1 MRIKHHFIKWA
12 LLFFLL
18 ASLWQTYSLLNSHF
32 THTDDTGVAE
42 TLLIRTPG
50 GSSCPEVLT
59 KIEKKL
65 QTSLAFVKVPI
76 CTLDLWRSRL
86 FIIPSQWTYAPF
98 QFWFTQALLDPRAT
112 HSYEQIKYLG
122 RLPSFLFFIAGLG
135 AFYYL
140 LRRKILTVGAN
151 QTLAL
156 ALVTIVA
163 FSLEQRIMSVQMES
177 YAIGLLSN
185 VCVLFGLLSLLRI
198 DRIGIRQILIYAGLV
213 SLGISMQYQAVLL
226 AAAGLA
232 ALGIGYFRAG
242 MVVGAGKKIVLLYG
256 AVLLFSYALVGDI
269 SRLANRGV
277 MWNAGQN
284 KEYLVQGLDLFEKL
298 SNLFSLI
305 YWQTNYNFYSIVSAM
320 EMSDQLAYVFG
331 FFVTIIALLG
341 IWGLFKNRKDA
352 VDGFILHL
360 SALYFLLYCGMLL
373 MGKLTYSPTRHFL
386 YFLPMV
392 VVLVGYGV
400 NYFRSLVYQS
410 KILDA
415 SLLALLISYLSLSLW
430 SFGAFK
436 EKRLDRLNDAMMKRI
451 LSESDPDF
459 ILLGGY
465 DRDIFF
471 LPSANQSVIYD
482 YLNGPQC
489 EKYRRL
495 LIPDD
500 RKIRFLWFSK
510 RYEVPQDDPSFIK
523 YFTDLVGNCSESTGH
538 SWDAARYEKVKDI
551 VRIKSDT
558 EIDLSNRTQ
567 NGANNYFAQLY
578 EINTQ
583 FDSKLY
589 PASINEGIDFKR
601 QGYPDF
607 LRYVTG
613 LSQAESWGRWSDAFF
628 GGPVVQFGFRKPLP
642 EKFILEFQA
651 IPYADNGQLPTR
663 IRVGNQEKEIYINGG
678 PNVKYQ
684 LAFDNAEK
692 SNLIEFYP
700 PKPTYP
706 RQINPADQDFR
717 KLGLGFVHLRL
728 KPIS

>member
-1 MRIKHHFIKWA
+1 MGAKLSFIKCI
-12 LLFFLL
+12 LIVFLL
-18 ASLWQTYSLLNSHF
+18 TGLWQTYSLLESHF

-50 GSSCPEVLT
+50 GSACPEVFA
-59 KIEKKL
+59 KIEKKFEIHL
-65 QTSLAFVKVPI
+65 PYLRWPI

-98 QFWFTQALLDPRAT
+98 QFWFTQALLDPRVI

-122 RLPSFLFFIAGLG
+122 RLPSFLFFIVGLV
-135 AFYYL
+135 ALYYL
-140 LRRKILTVGAN
+140 LRKKLLTIGAN
-151 QTLAL
+151 QTQAL
-156 ALVTIVA
+156 VLVTIA
-163 FSLEQRIMSVQMES
+163 SFSLEQRIMSVQMES

-185 VCVLFGLLSLLRI
+185 ASILIGLLGLLRI
-198 DRIGIRQILIYAGLV
+198 HQLHNRQVLMYAALI
-213 SLGISMQYQAVLL
+213 SLGISMQYQGVLL
-226 AAAGLA
+226 VVAGLA
-232 ALGIGYFRAG
+232 ALLISYLHMR
-242 MVVGAGKKIVLLYG
+242 VVTASIKKIAVLYG
-256 AVLLFSYALVGDI
+256 SVLIISYTLVGDI

-277 MWNAGQN
+277 MWNAGPN
-284 KEYLVQGLDLFEKL
+284 KEYLVQGLDFFERL
-298 SNLFSLI
+298 GSLCSLL
-305 YWQTNYNFYSIVSAM
+305 YWQTNYNFYSIVSAI
-320 EMSDQLAYVFG
+320 DLADRAAYGFG
-331 FFVTIIALLG
+331 FLVVSIALMG

-360 SALYFLLYCGMLL
+360 SALYFLVYCGMLL
-373 MGKLTYSPTRHFL
+373 AGKLTYSPTRHFL

-392 VVLVGYGV
+392 MILVGYGV
-400 NYFRSLVYQS
+400 NYLRSLVFQS
-410 KILDA
+410 RIVDA
-415 SLLALLISYLSLSLW
+415 SLLGLLIGYLSFSLW
-430 SFGAFK
+430 SFDSFK
-436 EKRLDRLNDAMMKRI
+436 EKRLDRLNDSMMKSI

-489 EKYRRL
+489 EKYRRF
-495 LIPDD
+495 LIPSD
-500 RKIRFLWFSK
+500 RKLRFLWLSK
-510 RYEVPQDDPSFIK
+510 RYEIPQDDPIFVK

-538 SWDAARYEKVKDI
+538 SWDAVRYEKVKDLMRFESNI
-551 VRIKSDT
+551 
-558 EIDLSNRTQ
+558 EIDLSNRTK
-567 NGANNYFAQLY
+567 NGSNNYFAQLY

-651 IPYADNGQLPTR
+651 IPYTGNNQLPTKVK
-663 IRVGNQEKEIYINGG
+663 VGNQEQIIFINGDV
-678 PNVKYQ
+678 NKKYK
-684 LAFDNAEK
+684 LVFDNKEK

-700 PKPTYP
+700 PNPTYP
-706 RQINPADQDFR
+706 RQINPKDLDPR
-717 KLGLGFVHLRL
+717 KLGIGFVALHVRPL
-728 KPIS
+728 S